1 MNKLINLTAAI
12 LISCASSA
20 IAADA
25 PANASEPAGDCRHP
39 MGMMGGMGPGNA
51 MSGETMT
58 KMQAQ
63 MAKIRQTNDPAER
76 RKLMQ
81 EHFQSMQE
89 AMQALRG
96 KAGISEPPCAQNCP
110 KPMAGDC
117 QKRDSCPRPDS
128 LGKSSPPAMQ
138 QRMDMMQSMME
149 NMVEHQH
156 QMQQS
161 K

>member
-1 MNKLINLTAAI
+1 MNKLLNLTAAI
-12 LISCASSA
+12 LITCASSA
-20 IAADA
+20 IAADVPA
-25 PANASEPAGDCRHP
+25 PPSEPAGDCQHP

-51 MSGETMT
+51 MSSETMA

-63 MAKIRQTNDPAER
+63 MAKIRQTSDPAER
-76 RKLMQ
+76 QKLMQ

-89 AMQALRG
+89 TMQALRG
-96 KAGISEPPCAQNCP
+96 KAAMAEPPCAQNCP

-117 QKRDSCPRPDS
+117 QKRDSCPRPATQGMS
-128 LGKSSPPAMQ
+128 NPPAMQ

-149 NMVEHQH
+149 NMLEHQR